1 MNSNYRF
8 NKLCESPEIE
18 GSTNIMRNNPL
29 KILQL
34 PTGTI
39 IDYYMPEVIEGV
51 DEFIDFLRAVR
62 DSKNGDEIH
71 IHINCYGGD
80 VTTAFNL
87 IDVLITAKADIT
99 VYVEG
104 NCCSAASMIMLSG
117 DNWEISPHAYV
128 MIHAW
133 TAGKLGKWQ
142 ELQASFKFDEKWL
155 QNSFREI
162 YKDFLTE
169 EEITGALNGQDIY
182 LTADEVMSRLEKYK
196 EKDIKK
202 QELIQSIADKH
213 QIAINKELEEALAKF
228 DKTESKK
235 ANERR
240 RKK

>member
-1 MNSNYRF
+1 MNNNYRF
-8 NKLCESPEIE
+8 NKLCESSEIE
-18 GSTNIMRNNPL
+18 GTTNIMRNNPL

-62 DSKNGDEIH
+62 DSKSGDEIH

-117 DNWEISPHAYV
+117 DNWEISPHAYA

-155 QNSFREI
+155 QNSFKEI

-228 DKTESKK
+228 EKTESKK
-235 ANERR
+235 ANERK